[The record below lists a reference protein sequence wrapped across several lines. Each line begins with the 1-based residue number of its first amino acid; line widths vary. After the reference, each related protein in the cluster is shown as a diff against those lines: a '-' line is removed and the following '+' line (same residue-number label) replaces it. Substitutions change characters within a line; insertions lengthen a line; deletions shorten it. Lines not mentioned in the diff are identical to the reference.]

1 MEYYLTHNA
10 LQNPPAPGAGDT
22 ESFMMILDLTEA
34 KPNVSGQIAQ
44 SSSSTIEISHIFA
57 LLQYAYG
64 TNPIVQKL
72 RFLNYSCMKIGL
84 SSYLW
89 KLQMSIVIRYLI

>member
-1 MEYYLTHNA
+1 MDMMKFQLLPYIIPCYLYDDFR
-10 LQNPPAPGAGDT
+10 L
-22 ESFMMILDLTEA
+22 SEA
-34 KPNVSGQIAQ
+34 KPNVSVQIAQ